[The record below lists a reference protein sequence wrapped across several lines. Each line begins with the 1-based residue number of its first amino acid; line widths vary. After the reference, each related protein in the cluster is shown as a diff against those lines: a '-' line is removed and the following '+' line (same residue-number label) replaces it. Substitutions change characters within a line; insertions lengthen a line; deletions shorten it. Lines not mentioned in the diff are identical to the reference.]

1 MHLHHL
7 QQYQAPP
14 IFGVVQLPLLQLMMI
29 LAQLVEKRSH
39 LAVHLWPEVVV
50 AQMMA
55 EVKLRVEVERRAGM
69 TWT

>member
-1 MHLHHL
+1 
-7 QQYQAPP
+7 
-14 IFGVVQLPLLQLMMI
+14 
-29 LAQLVEKRSH
+29 
-39 LAVHLWPEVVV
+39 VVV